1 MKLTEELF
9 LMNKKRNRLKRFRKY
24 QNISYKGN
32 DYMEI
37 EFGYIFRTSTK
48 PVWKGTR
55 IESLEDGTKE
65 YEEML
70 EQGWNKTNLYK
81 RNF

>member
-9 LMNKKRNRLKRFRKY
+9 LMNKQRNRLKRYRKY
-24 QNISYKGN
+24 QNIACKEN

-55 IESLEDGTKE
+55 IESMEDGIKE

>member
-24 QNISYKGN
+24 QNIVYKEN

-37 EFGYIFRTSTK
+37 EFGYIFRTSAK
-48 PVWKGTR
+48 PVWKGAR
-55 IESLEDGTKE
+55 IESVEDGIK
-65 YEEML
+65 
-70 EQGWNKTNLYK
+70 
-81 RNF
+81 

>member
-1 MKLTEELF
+1 MELSEELF
-9 LMNKKRNRLKRFRKY
+9 LMNKQRNRLKRFRKY
-24 QNISYKGN
+24 QNIAYKEN

-48 PVWKGTR
+48 PIWKGTR
-55 IESLEDGTKE
+55 IESLENGMKE